1 LSYYP
6 IRKLAVVLYMDQE
19 VYISYLIITVINWST
34 IG

>member
-1 LSYYP
+1 
-6 IRKLAVVLYMDQE
+6 MDQE